1 MPIALSGRDKRR
13 HMHGHAVAHSRHAH
27 IVAPSLDLTNTMV
40 AALAALGLPTEVN
53 QGILN
58 RDAWIA
64 GLRASCERLG
74 AMEKCAAAPGGVPA

>member
-1 MPIALSGRDKRR
+1 
-13 HMHGHAVAHSRHAH
+13 MHGHAVAHSRHAH